1 MVCIDRALL
10 QDNVSR
16 LKPGTY
22 LRIIRMENE
31 GSIKIFQSSDVFA
44 KRSVIKGG
52 DILRTLAVY
61 EMREKFDFEVSATLF
76 ALVIA
81 FFCFL

>member
-1 MVCIDRALL
+1 MVCIDRSLL

-31 GSIKIFQSSDVFA
+31 GSIKVFQSSDVFA

-61 EMREKFDFEVSATLF
+61 EMREKFDFEVGQSAYSCWNVT
-76 ALVIA
+76 
-81 FFCFL
+81 FC